1 MFLYWMKYFFIVCAL
16 FGFLTQALAI
26 DREAFTI
33 TNYDLTLQ
41 VEPEQHR
48 LGVRGRVTLRN
59 DSSSPQKNAVL
70 QISSSLNWLSIQ
82 SEKKPVQFVAQTYTS
97 DIDHTGALSEAIVS
111 LPQVVPSR
119 GTVDLDIGYEGVVL
133 LDATRLTRVG
143 VPEEQARH
151 TDWDQISSAFTAVRG
166 IGHVAWYPVATDSA
180 SLSEENSV
188 TQTISRWQK
197 REGAASMSLHIASLL
212 NQQILFTA
220 VSTPLSAVSSERP
233 EEANAFSAG
242 SSEWNVPTF
251 VIGNYQ
257 RLNSTQISPPNSIYY
272 LPDHETAANSL
283 EKDITELG
291 NLSLFVGM
299 KRAGSDL
306 QVIENPDP
314 DAVPFTTE
322 RMLIMPF
329 RNDSAAESKMTLVYA
344 LALQKI
350 HTPHPWIREGLAHYA
365 QALHLEQQ
373 KGRQAALDYLDA
385 HNAPLINVEKRANV
399 TADED
404 ADGAANTNSL
414 INSPDN
420 IYLQSKSLDVFW
432 MLHDMLDASANIP
445 AALLNYKYS
454 EDHSP
459 DYFEKVLEKTTQRDL
474 KWFFDDWVYNDRG
487 LPDFRVDSVYISE
500 LPQHGYLV
508 TVTAEN
514 LGNSGAE
521 VPIRARMAQGDA
533 VKRLI
538 VRGKSKASIRMEM
551 PMLPQ
556 EIIVNDGSVP
566 ESNMNNNVYKV
577 PSPAGQPAPSAQ

>member
-1 MFLYWMKYFFIVCAL
+1 MKYFFIFCAL
-16 FGFLTQALAI
+16 FGFLAQARAI

-48 LGVRGRVTLRN
+48 LGVRGRITLRN
-59 DSSSPQKNAVL
+59 DSSTPQKNAVL

-82 SEKKPVQFVAQTYTS
+82 SEKKPLQFVAQSYTS
-97 DIDHTGALSEAIVS
+97 DIDHTGSLSEAIVS
-111 LPQVVPSR
+111 LPQAVPSR
-119 GTVDLDIGYEGVVL
+119 GTVDLDIGYEGVVP
-133 LDATRLTRVG
+133 LDTTRLTRVG
-143 VPEEQARH
+143 VPQEQAKH
-151 TDWDQISSAFTAVRG
+151 TDWDQISSTFTAVRG

-188 TQTISRWQK
+188 AQTISRWQK
-197 REGAASMSLHIASLL
+197 RESDASLNL
-212 NQQILFTA
+212 VVESTLALSILSSATA
-220 VSTPLSAVSSERP
+220 DLFLITPPTGVVKVGVFSLSSLESC
-233 EEANAFSAG
+233 
-242 SSEWNVPTF
+242 VPTF
-251 VIGNYQ
+251 VMGNYQ
-257 RLNSTQISPPNSIYY
+257 RSNSAQISPPNSIYY
-272 LPDHETAANSL
+272 LSDHEAAANSL
-283 EKDITELG
+283 EKDIGGLG
-291 NLSLFVGM
+291 TLSLPVG
-299 KRAGSDL
+299 KRGAGTEL

-314 DAVPFTTE
+314 EAVPFSTE

-329 RNDSAAESKMTLVYA
+329 KNGSTAESEMTLVYA

-350 HTPHPWIREGLAHYA
+350 HTPHAWIREGLAHYA

-373 KGRQAALDYLDA
+373 KGRQSALDYLNA
-385 HNAPLINVEKRANV
+385 HNAPLIKVEKHAN
-399 TADED
+399 ADVGEG
-404 ADGAANTNSL
+404 AEGAANKNSL

-432 MLHDMLDASANIP
+432 MLHDMLGTSVNIP
-445 AALLNYKYS
+445 VALLNYKYS

-459 DYFEKVLEKTTQRDL
+459 DYFEKSLEKTTQRDL

-500 LPQHGYLV
+500 LPQHGYLITV
-508 TVTAEN
+508 TVEN
-514 LGNSGAE
+514 LGNAGAE

-538 VRGKSKASIRMEM
+538 IQGKSKASIRMEM

-577 PSPAGQPAPSAQ
+577 PSTAAQPAP